1 VEHQTLDDVDRPGR
15 RLKPALELCRHPL
28 FFVVR
33 PRLEQLVRVLVML
46 DDLVRAGGNAMEE
59 AEVDRLEHPP
69 FGRPE
74 LVQEP
79 LFAELA

>member
-1 VEHQTLDDVDRPGR
+1 MEHQTLDDVDRPGR
-15 RLKPALELCRHPL
+15 RLKPPLELFRHPL

-33 PRLEQLVRVLVML
+33 PRLEQLVRVVVVL
-46 DDLVRAGGNAMEE
+46 DDLVRARGNAMEE

-69 FGRPE
+69 FRRAE

-79 LFAELA
+79 LLPELA